1 MAYTFTQ
8 IELDQITAAF
18 SLAEN
23 SALDTQAGKF
33 QDVYDL
39 IYDILTEEGTISNG
53 PVDGLEE
60 NVWIWISGAREINSG
75 VGYFADFIRGY
86 TRSQYE
92 QRYHRTLSDEDLN
105 IASNNIAR
113 NFINDILEGTTPT
126 IEELGLIDAAP
137 VAGEI
142 FNQSF
147 DQNYAPWSGTLLF
160 PFLGVNSYYQDWL
173 LTENTVGEFKPLAG
187 TYDLVSVAATSI
199 PLASNPIEIATN
211 LLGTFGVSGTVDA
224 YLQTSELATET
235 NNFLNQV
242 YQLNQHDFDIDMGND
257 IFSTGSK
264 SANYVIGTVGSDT
277 YNKNPNFNLAVNGTE
292 GKDFIHAGIGDDH
305 IFAGSGDDLIDGG
318 EGNDIID
325 AGDGDNLIVSG
336 AGADKII
343 LGLGEHTIL
352 DGSAEDRLYI
362 RGSLIGIQQ
371 IDGSDRL
378 FPLLGGVSSFV
389 SFANFLGEK
398 FNPDNIYFDSDN
410 DGNVEYWFSSTLQ
423 DLFSD
428 GGNGTAI
435 IPGQNVLA
443 NYNLDQFA
451 LMYEMSASDLEI
463 KLFLGQT
470 VDVPFFDASDNP
482 IVDPIWNFHATE
494 IPHITITLPNYQT
507 GQFGLQ
513 LNNLGE
519 IGAVRV
525 DDFPTANGPKVTQ
538 HNETIAYISNNGNLN
553 ETVGQQVAKSPV
565 SDDLTGDPIEVIT
578 KTGAGDDEY
587 EGDETDEHIDG
598 QGGDDTID
606 GAGGDDEI
614 DGGFGE
620 DTIRGGD
627 GNDTIDGGAE
637 NDVISGGEGAD
648 NLDGGSGTDALDYTS
663 SNGGVTINFNLGVGA
678 GGEAEGDQFTNFE
691 GVIGSSFND
700 SFTGSGNNESFYG
713 ESGDDTILGQAG
725 DDLLDGGAGADAL
738 DGGDGLDSASYSMS
752 PEAVMVDLIN
762 QMASGGFAQGDI
774 LTSIEGVI
782 GSAFEDT
789 IIGNDGDNILRGGN
803 GDDVIFGGDG
813 NDIIEGGEGIDNLD
827 GGAGIDTID
836 FSSSSTGVL
845 LDLSGQNSAQTSS
858 SNSLLTQSAI
868 APLDQYDNFENATG
882 SAQNDE
888 LKGDA
893 GDNILSGL
901 AGDDVFIATEG
912 ADVILGGI
920 GSDTLNFNDS
930 TEAIQVDLSAGT
942 FSGGLANNIQ
952 ALSIENIVGSSLSD
966 QIFGSAISNHLVGGA
981 GDDTL
986 KGGAFDDHLDGGDG
1000 TADTAIYEGNRAD
1013 YEITQ
1018 NQVGRFKIVDKRP
1031 DGNEGAD
1038 IIENIE
1044 FLEFA
1049 DGIFEVSTLT
1059 LDNASPELGDDLVA
1073 PSNEDEVV
1081 IISANEL
1088 LSNDQEFDGETITI
1102 TNLINVKNGTAII
1115 LPSGDIEFTPDQ
1127 NFNGVTTFTYE
1138 ATDGIS
1144 LPSVAEVTLTIN
1156 PVVDTP
1162 IAVIDNNYTVY
1173 TGEPRLFT
1181 KAELLGN
1188 DIDIDGTPIEIVSVS
1203 SPFNGTVELTQEG
1216 DVLFTPTGSPGAQYF
1231 FNYDI
1236 SNDGGST
1243 SDRGVVFS
1251 TIEDRVPVTA
1261 GDDTFELNQDQ
1272 SLTITFEDL
1281 FENDSNQSTTPL
1293 NIQQITNV
1301 TNGSVSVGQNQD
1313 LIFTPDAGFSGT
1325 ASFEYIVENG
1335 EGGEDTGLVSITVN
1349 PSAVNT
1355 PPVANDDT
1363 GINGIE
1369 DTELVILASD
1379 LLSNDTDSDI
1389 DPLQIISVSNPTNG
1403 AVELLHDGNVRFTP
1417 TADYAG
1423 TASFSYTISD
1433 GQGGVANA
1441 NVTLDITAV
1450 NDAPTNLQI
1459 TNIEIE
1465 ENSAV
1470 GTLLGELSVSD
1481 PDQGDTIAYAIENSE
1496 GADLFEINGNQVLVK
1511 AGAVLD
1517 FETQETYNLTI
1528 SATDQG
1534 GLTTQNTFIIQLL
1547 DVVEDTTI
1555 IGTSADDVLEGSV
1568 NDDQIEGLA
1577 GDDILRGNEGNDVLI
1592 GGAGRDHLYGGE
1604 GSDTAD
1610 YSTSNSGVSISLTT
1624 FGFRPYGVGFGG
1636 DATGDRLYDI
1646 ENIVGSNFN
1655 DVLIGDN
1662 QDNSLE
1668 GGEGND
1674 YLIGGSGSDS
1684 FVFKEGDGRDTIL
1697 DFDADGSV
1705 FDKIIIDIDGI
1716 TTFED
1721 LSGLMS
1727 PIGFFSSSTRI
1738 TFDTGDRLTLLGV
1751 KNNELTADHFEF
1763 L

>member
-8 IELDQITAAF
+8 VELDQISAAF
-18 SLAEN
+18 TLAEN
-23 SALDTQAGKF
+23 SALDTAAGKF

-160 PFLGVNSYYQDWL
+160 PFLGVDSYYRDWL
-173 LTENTVGEFKPLAG
+173 LTENTVGEFKPIAG

-199 PLASNPIEIATN
+199 PLASNPIDIATN
-211 LLGTFGVSGTVDA
+211 LLGTFGVSGTVNA
-224 YLQTSELATET
+224 YLQTSELADET
-235 NNFLNQV
+235 NNFVNQV
-242 YQLNQHDFDIDMGND
+242 YQLDQHSFDLDMGND
-257 IFSTGSK
+257 IFGTGSK

-277 YNKNPNFNLAVNGTE
+277 YNKDPNLNLAVNGTE
-292 GKDFIHAGIGDDH
+292 GKDFIHAGIGDDY

-325 AGDGDNLIVSG
+325 AADGNNLIVSG

-352 DGSAEDRLYI
+352 DGTAEDRLYL
-362 RGSLIGIQQ
+362 RGSLLGIQQ

-410 DGNVEYWFSSTLQ
+410 DGNIEYWFSSTLQ
-423 DLFSD
+423 DLISV

-443 NYNLDQFA
+443 DYNLDNFA
-451 LMYEMSASDLEI
+451 LMYEMSASSLEI
-463 KLFLGQT
+463 KLFLGRN
-470 VDVPFFDASDNP
+470 VDIPFFVTSTST
-482 IVDPIWNFHATE
+482 ITDPSWNFHATD
-494 IPHITITLPNYQT
+494 IPHIKITLPNYQA
-507 GQFGLQ
+507 GQFGIE

-525 DDFPTANGPKVTQ
+525 DDVPEANGPKVNQ
-538 HNETIAYISNNGNLN
+538 HNDSIAYISNNGNLN
-553 ETVGQQVAKSPV
+553 ETLGQQVDKGPV

-578 KTGAGDDEY
+578 KTGGGDDEY
-587 EGDETDEHIDG
+587 EGDETDEQIDG

-614 DGGFGE
+614 DGGFGD
-620 DTIRGGD
+620 DTISGGE

-637 NDVISGGEGAD
+637 NDVVSGGEGAD
-648 NLDGGSGTDALDYTS
+648 NLDGGSGTDTLDYSS
-663 SNGGVTINFNLGVGA
+663 SNSGVTINFNLGVGA

-700 SFTGSGNNESFYG
+700 NFNGSSNNESFYG
-713 ESGDDTILGQAG
+713 AAGDDTILGLAG
-725 DDLLDGGAGADAL
+725 DDLLDGGAGADNL
-738 DGGDGLDSASYSMS
+738 DGGDGLDSASYAAS

-762 QMASGGFAQGDI
+762 QMASGGFAAGDT
-774 LTSIEGVI
+774 LTSIEGVV
-782 GSAFEDT
+782 GSDFADT
-789 IIGNDGDNILRGGN
+789 IIGNDGDNILRGGDGN
-803 GDDVIFGGDG
+803 DVIFGGDG
-813 NDIIEGGEGIDNLD
+813 NDIIEGGDGIDNLD
-827 GGAGIDTID
+827 GGAGVDTID
-836 FSSSSTGVL
+836 FSSYSTGVL

-858 SNSLLTQSAI
+858 SQSAT
-868 APLDQYDNFENATG
+868 APLDQFDNFENATG
-882 SAQNDE
+882 SAHNDE

-912 ADVILGGI
+912 ADVILGGL

-930 TEAIQVDLSAGT
+930 TAGIQVDLSNGS

-952 ALSIENIVGSSLSD
+952 ALSIENIVGTSLSD
-966 QIFGSAISNHLVGGA
+966 QIFGSAISNHLAGGA

-1018 NQVGRFKIVDKRP
+1018 NQLGRFKIVDKRP
-1031 DGNEGAD
+1031 DGEEGTD

-1049 DGIFEVSTLT
+1049 DGTVEVSTLT
-1059 LDNASPELGDDLVA
+1059 LDNASPELGDDQLA
-1073 PSNEDEVV
+1073 PTNEDEIV

-1102 TNLINVKNGTAII
+1102 TNLLSVKNGTAII

-1127 NFNGVTTFTYE
+1127 NFNGVTTFKYE
-1138 ATDGIS
+1138 ATDGVS

-1156 PVVDTP
+1156 PVADTP
-1162 IAVIDNNYTVY
+1162 IAVNDNNYTVY

-1181 KAELLGN
+1181 KEELLRN
-1188 DIDIDGTPIEIVSVS
+1188 DINVDETPLEIVSVS
-1203 SPFNGTVELTQEG
+1203 SPSNGTVELTPEG
-1216 DVLFTPTGSPGAQYF
+1216 DVLFTPTGGAGAQYF
-1231 FNYDI
+1231 FNYQV
-1236 SNDGGST
+1236 SNDGGIT
-1243 SDRGVVFS
+1243 TDNGRVRS
-1251 TIEDRVPVTA
+1251 TIEDKTPVTA
-1261 GDDTFELNQDQ
+1261 GDDAFDVNQDQ
-1272 SLTITFEDL
+1272 SLTITFDDL
-1281 FENDSNQSTTPL
+1281 FDNDDNQSTTPL
-1293 NIQQITNV
+1293 NIQQIINV

-1335 EGGEDTGLVSITVN
+1335 EGGEDTALVTITVI

-1355 PPVANDDT
+1355 PPVANDDN
-1363 GINGIE
+1363 GINGVE
-1369 DTELVILASD
+1369 DTEVVILASE
-1379 LLSNDTDSDI
+1379 LLSNDTDSDN

-1403 AVELLHDGNVRFTP
+1403 IVELLQNGNVRFTP

-1433 GQGGVANA
+1433 GQGGEASA
-1441 NVTLDITAV
+1441 NVTLDIAAV
-1450 NDAPTNLQI
+1450 NDAPTNLEI
-1459 TNIEIE
+1459 TNVEIE

-1470 GTLLGELSVSD
+1470 GTLLGELSVLD
-1481 PDQGDTIAYAIENSE
+1481 PDQGDTVTYAIENSE

-1534 GLTTQNTFIIQLL
+1534 GLTTQNTFTIQLL
-1547 DVVEDTTI
+1547 DVVEDSTI
-1555 IGTSADDVLEGSV
+1555 IGTSGNDVLEGSA

-1577 GDDILRGNEGNDVLI
+1577 GDDILRGNEGNDLLI

-1610 YSTSNSGVSISLTT
+1610 YSTSNSGVIISLTT
-1624 FGFRPYGVGFGG
+1624 FGFRPYGIGFGG

-1662 QDNSLE
+1662 QDNQLE
-1668 GGEGND
+1668 GGTGND

-1697 DFDADGSV
+1697 DFDTEGSI

-1716 TTFED
+1716 DTFED
-1721 LSGLMS
+1721 LSGLIS

-1751 KNNELTADHFEF
+1751 RNNELTADHFEF
-1763 L
+1763 I